1 VIKLNSYKLFVKRI
15 GLLGIANFLVALN
28 TIILIPILTKNF
40 SASDYGI
47 WIQVLTTF
55 FLITSIVNLG
65 LPYTMVRFLS
75 AEKDKDI
82 IQEGFY
88 SMATL
93 ILIISFF
100 VSLFIFIFS
109 KGIAGALF
117 NNDIGVVKVISII
130 IFFGT
135 LNSLFIDFFVA
146 FGQMKRYS
154 LLLLFQT
161 YFSLALI
168 TYFAVTGQGIL
179 MVVIGFL
186 ITQIVLFLVMFVV
199 IFHEIG
205 FKVPKFDNIKE
216 YLNFSLPIIPNNLST
231 WIVESSDRYVI
242 GIILGTA
249 FVGFYSPGY
258 TLGMA
263 ILLFFTP
270 LSILLSSI
278 LPKHYENG
286 NMDEVMVY
294 INYSLKY
301 FLLVAI
307 PSFFILSL
315 LSKPIM
321 MIITTPEIA
330 LNGYQVT
337 PFIAFSALLFGSYGI
352 IMNLIIL
359 EKKTKI
365 IGSIWTIAALISLL
379 NILLVPIFGILAAAA
394 VTLLS
399 YLTAFLISMNYS
411 RKFFIFHFD
420 YSFILKSIFASILM
434 SIIIILVNPK
444 GFISVIIL
452 IIICSTIYLLL
463 IFAMKGINRKEIDF
477 FRSMIKLN

>member
-1 VIKLNSYKLFVKRI
+1 MVNWISYKLFVKRI
-15 GLLGIANFLVALN
+15 GLIGITNFLVALN
-28 TIILIPILTKNF
+28 TIILIPILTKNL
-40 SASDYGI
+40 SVNDYGI
-47 WIQVLTTF
+47 WVQVLTTF
-55 FLITSIVNLG
+55 FLITSIANLG

-75 AEKDKDI
+75 TEKDKDK

-93 ILIISFF
+93 TLIISFF
-100 VSLFIFIFS
+100 VSLCIFIFS
-109 KGIAGALF
+109 KGIAGSLF
-117 NNDIGVVKVISII
+117 NNDIGLVKVISII
-130 IFFGT
+130 VFFGT

-154 LLLLFQT
+154 MLLLFQT
-161 YFSLALI
+161 YFSLVLI
-168 TYFAVTGQGIL
+168 TYFAVSGQGIL

-186 ITQIVLFLVMFVV
+186 ITQIVLFLVMLVV

-205 FKVPKFDNIKE
+205 FKVPKFDYIKE

-242 GIILGTA
+242 GIILGTMFVA
-249 FVGFYSPGY
+249 FYAPGY
-258 TLGMA
+258 TLGMT

-270 LSILLSSI
+270 LSVILSSI

-286 NMDEVMVY
+286 EMKEIMMF

-315 LSKPIM
+315 LSKSIL
-321 MIITTPEIA
+321 MIISTPEIA
-330 LNGYQVT
+330 LNGYLVT
-337 PFIAFSALLFGSYGI
+337 PFIAFSSLLFGVYGI

-379 NILLVPIFGILAAAA
+379 NIILVPVFGILAAAA

-399 YLTAFLISMNYS
+399 YFTSFMISMNYS
-411 RKFFIFHFD
+411 RGNFL
-420 YSFILKSIFASILM
+420 YST
-434 SIIIILVNPK
+434 
-444 GFISVIIL
+444 L
-452 IIICSTIYLLL
+452 IIAL
-463 IFAMKGINRKEIDF
+463 
-477 FRSMIKLN
+477 

>member
-1 VIKLNSYKLFVKRI
+1 MVNLDSYKLFVKRI
-15 GLLGIANFLVALN
+15 GLLGITNFLVALN

-47 WIQVLTTF
+47 WIQVFTTF
-55 FLITSIVNLG
+55 FLITSIANLG

-75 AEKDKDI
+75 AEKDKDK

-109 KGIAGALF
+109 KGIAGSLF

-130 IFFGT
+130 VFFGT

-154 LLLLFQT
+154 MLLLFQT
-161 YFSLALI
+161 YFSLAINYLFRSYWAGNI
-168 TYFAVTGQGIL
+168 NGSNWIFNHPNSSIFSYGL
-179 MVVIGFL
+179 VVS
-186 ITQIVLFLVMFVV
+186 
-199 IFHEIG
+199 FHEIG

-231 WIVESSDRYVI
+231 WIVESSDRYII

-286 NMDEVMVY
+286 KMDEVMVY

-321 MIITTPEIA
+321 MIINHT
-330 LNGYQVT
+330 
-337 PFIAFSALLFGSYGI
+337 
-352 IMNLIIL
+352 
-359 EKKTKI
+359 
-365 IGSIWTIAALISLL
+365 
-379 NILLVPIFGILAAAA
+379 
-394 VTLLS
+394 
-399 YLTAFLISMNYS
+399 
-411 RKFFIFHFD
+411 
-420 YSFILKSIFASILM
+420 
-434 SIIIILVNPK
+434 
-444 GFISVIIL
+444 
-452 IIICSTIYLLL
+452 
-463 IFAMKGINRKEIDF
+463 
-477 FRSMIKLN
+477 